1 MDRKTLRALPKAE
14 LHRHLDGSVRLETIV
29 DLSKHYNIDL
39 GADSPDELRSK
50 ARITAPMQ
58 DLAAVLDTFWTTQKV
73 LCSYEALR
81 RVSFENVEDAHRDG
95 VKLLELRFSP
105 VFIAHEKELGNDE
118 IIEGVLDGISQG
130 MAEYPIQVG
139 LIGIATRGFDLT
151 KNKLALADLLHYKN
165 SHHKNGDRICG
176 FDLAGAEDET
186 HFEDF
191 TSLVNEAREAGVG
204 ITVHSG
210 ENTDARHVER
220 SLDLYHPERIGHGIK
235 IWGNEEVMNMVRE
248 REVLLEICLTS
259 NWLTRSVP
267 SLQEHPLP
275 QLYKNR
281 ILVSINSDDPH
292 LMDID
297 LVNEYELC
305 VKHYNFS
312 LDDFFE
318 INELSVRRSFLDEEI
333 KSYVLRDWRIQL
345 PPIGRP

>member
-1 MDRKTLRALPKAE
+1 
-14 LHRHLDGSVRLETIV
+14 
-29 DLSKHYNIDL
+29 
-39 GADSPDELRSK
+39 
-50 ARITAPMQ
+50 
-58 DLAAVLDTFWTTQKV
+58 
-73 LCSYEALR
+73 
-81 RVSFENVEDAHRDG
+81 
-95 VKLLELRFSP
+95 
-105 VFIAHEKELGNDE
+105 
-118 IIEGVLDGISQG
+118 
-130 MAEYPIQVG
+130 
-139 LIGIATRGFDLT
+139 
-151 KNKLALADLLHYKN
+151 
-165 SHHKNGDRICG
+165 
-176 FDLAGAEDET
+176 
-186 HFEDF
+186 
-191 TSLVNEAREAGVG
+191 
-204 ITVHSG
+204 
-210 ENTDARHVER
+210 
-220 SLDLYHPERIGHGIK
+220 
-235 IWGNEEVMNMVRE
+235 MVRE

-281 ILVSINSDDPH
+281 ILVSINSDDPQ